1 MSLTVELEKK
11 LGDFRL
17 EVGFTAGEGETIA
30 LLGAS
35 GSGKSVTLR
44 CIAGVERPD
53 RGRVVLDGVTLFDSA
68 AHIDLPPQK
77 RRVGYLFQN
86 YALFP
91 HMTAEEN
98 ITVCLRRLPKALR
111 QARGRELLNLLGLS
125 GLERLRPGQLS
136 GGQQQR
142 VALAR
147 ILASEPRAVLLDEPF
162 AALDLS
168 LRWTLEQSL
177 RTALEDFG
185 GPVVWVSHDLGEV
198 CRNCRQVC
206 LLESGRS
213 GPACGMADL
222 LEHPETVGAAR
233 LAGVRNLLP
242 VQPGPAPETVFLP
255 DWGLV
260 LHTAVPWR
268 EDSRTLG
275 IRRVCLAE
283 EQDENAFFCRAL
295 EAVED
300 LNGMLV
306 PLLPETGSPPPIWM
320 ELPKEVWRALP
331 EKRRLHVRVR
341 PEDLLLLRQE
351 E

>member
-1 MSLTVELEKK
+1 MALTVELEKK

-17 EVGFTAGEGETIA
+17 EVSFTAGEGETLA

-53 RGRVVLDGVTLFDSA
+53 RGRVVLDGMTLFDSA
-68 AHIDLPPQK
+68 AHINLPPQK

-98 ITVCLRRLPKALR
+98 IAVCLRRLPKALR
-111 QARGRELLNLLGLS
+111 QARVMELLNLLGLS
-125 GLERLRPGQLS
+125 GTEHLLPGQLS

-142 VALAR
+142 AALAR
-147 ILASEPRAVLLDEPF
+147 ILASDPRAVLLDEPF

-177 RTALEDFG
+177 RTVLAGFG

-198 CRNCRQVC
+198 CRNCQRVC

-213 GPACGMADL
+213 GSVCRMTDL
-222 LEHPETVGAAR
+222 LERPETVGAAR
-233 LAGVRNLLP
+233 LAGFRNLLS

-260 LHTAVPWR
+260 LHTVTPWQ
-268 EDSRTLG
+268 EDTTTLG
-275 IRRVCLAE
+275 IRWVELAE
-283 EQDENAFFCRAL
+283 GHDENAFFCRAL
-295 EAVED
+295 EAVQD

-320 ELPKEVWRALP
+320 ELQKEVWQALP
-331 EKRRLHVRVR
+331 EKRRLYVRVR
-341 PEDLLLLRQE
+341 PEDLFLLR
-351 E
+351 